1 MKHETKVLFGI
12 ILLMVLVPFGS
23 AAEVREAPPPLTVEM
38 LAAALDVSYRCYDLA
53 PVAGS
58 EKSLYLEVVTKDGV
72 ILSRLITMLKNM
84 KPTPKYLGLLMRY
97 EGDKLRFSCLFLSDK
112 SGVVNA
118 TVGLKIDNYM
128 KDMFTGGPTNL
139 GVYKLGE
146 FFLLG
151 ASAKE
156 GKSIVFGDR
165 MDKLGGDIGF
175 RIVAK

>member
-23 AAEVREAPPPLTVEM
+23 AAEVRETPPPLTVEM
-38 LAAALDVSYRCYDLA
+38 LAAALDVSYRCYDLT

-58 EKSLYLEVVTKDGV
+58 EKSLYLEVVTKEGV

-84 KPTPKYLGLLMRY
+84 RPAPKYLGILMRY
-97 EGDKLRFSCLFLSDK
+97 DEDKLRFSCLFFSDE
-112 SGVVNA
+112 SGAVNG
-118 TVGLKIDNYM
+118 TVGLKIDNYL

>member
-1 MKHETKVLFGI
+1 MKKSMRILFMTVMFI
-12 ILLMVLVPFGS
+12 VLVSFGKE
-23 AAEVREAPPPLTVEM
+23 AEIRETPPPLTVEM
-38 LAAALDVSYRCYDLA
+38 LAAALNVSYRCYDLA

-84 KPTPKYLGLLMRY
+84 KPAPKYLGLLMRY
-97 EGDKLRFSCLFLSDK
+97 DEDKLRFSCLFLSDK
-112 SGVVNA
+112 SGVVNG

-128 KDMFTGGPTNL
+128 KDMFTGGPNL
-139 GVYKLGE
+139 GILKLGE
-146 FFLLG
+146 FFSLG
-151 ASAKE
+151 SSAKE

>member
-1 MKHETKVLFGI
+1 MKKGMKILFTVVMFTTLI
-12 ILLMVLVPFGS
+12 SFGKE
-23 AAEVREAPPPLTVEM
+23 AEKREEQPQLTVEM
-38 LAAALDVSYRCYDLA
+38 LMAALDVSYRCYDIED
-53 PVAGS
+53 VVGS

-84 KPTPKYLGLLMRY
+84 KPAPKYLGLLMRY
-97 EGDKLRFSCLFLSDK
+97 EEDKLRFSCLFLSDK
-112 SGVVNA
+112 SGAVNG

-128 KDMFTGGPTNL
+128 KDMFTGGPANL

>member
-1 MKHETKVLFGI
+1 MKKSMRILFMTVMFI
-12 ILLMVLVPFGS
+12 VLVSFGKE
-23 AAEVREAPPPLTVEM
+23 AEIWETPPPLTVEM
-38 LAAALDVSYRCYDLA
+38 LAAALNVSYRCYDLA

-72 ILSRLITMLKNM
+72 ILSRLITMLKDM

-97 EGDKLRFSCLFLSDK
+97 EEDKLRFSCLFLSDK
-112 SGVVNA
+112 SGVVNG

-128 KDMFTGGPTNL
+128 KDMITSSPSL

-146 FFLLG
+146 FFFLG
-151 ASAKE
+151 AAAKE
-156 GKSIVFGDR
+156 GTCIVMFGDK

>member
-12 ILLMVLVPFGS
+12 IMLMVLVPFGS
-23 AAEVREAPPPLTVEM
+23 AAEVRETPPPLTVEM
-38 LAAALDVSYRCYDLA
+38 LAAALDVSYRWYDLA

-72 ILSRLITMLKNM
+72 ILSRLITMLNNM
-84 KPTPKYLGLLMRY
+84 QPAPKYLGLLMRY

-118 TVGLKIDNYM
+118 TVGLKTDNYM

-139 GVYKLGE
+139 GVYKVGE